1 MQSDSHEVG
10 TDFVRS
16 LVKEIII
23 PETGF
28 FKVAIAYGIAISL
41 LTLAVP
47 IAVQMLINSVVNTAS
62 VSAVVTL
69 ATLLFAT
76 LSLSGLF
83 SALRTHIMER
93 YERHIYARLTAEIS
107 VRTLMADNA
116 YFEGRRNVDI
126 TNRFFDIG
134 TFQKN
139 IPPLVIDGFAL
150 CLQTLVGTALVS
162 FYHPV
167 FFVFSL
173 IFILTLV
180 CIWLIWGNG
189 AVRTAVQLSRAK
201 YTTAKWLGDLSAAHT
216 FFKSSQQIR
225 YAGERTNS
233 TARDYVAAHQSHFHY
248 TFRQTIAL
256 LLLYALAS
264 SALLGIGGV
273 LVIRG
278 ELSIG
283 QLVAAELIL
292 TTIFFGLSQ
301 ASSYLKVFY
310 ELCGAAE
317 ELSQVLSLPLEKQ
330 LNGKRHLDSASSTL
344 EFHQAELDIG
354 YGKLHMHNTVAS
366 GIKCFVVTRHPWLQ
380 RAIIKLLKSDMEPQ
394 RGWIKLGGRDL
405 RDLNVQT
412 LRQAVA
418 VIDRSLIIE
427 CSLQYFLT
435 MSAPGCEVSD
445 MESALATV
453 GLSEAVERLPKGLGT
468 LMSPLGAP
476 FLPHE
481 FLLLKLAA
489 ALLSQPKVVILTQ
502 YFDNMPLDDLKTLLE
517 RLEKQAFTVLY
528 FSNHPD
534 ISVFDYCLCLD
545 WQLQLGN
552 A

>member
-1 MQSDSHEVG
+1 MQSDTHEVD
-10 TDFVRS
+10 TRFVRN

-28 FKVAIAYGIAISL
+28 FKVTIAYGIAISL

-47 IAVQMLINSVVNTAS
+47 IAVQTLINTVVNTAS

-69 ATLLFAT
+69 ASLLFLT

-116 YFEGRRNVDI
+116 FFEGRRNTDI

-139 IPPLVIDGFAL
+139 IPPLLVDGFAL
-150 CLQTLVGTALVS
+150 CLQTLVGTTLVS

-167 FFVFSL
+167 FLAFSL
-173 IFILTLV
+173 TFVAAMV
-180 CIWLIWGNG
+180 CVWLIWGHG
-189 AVRTAVQLSRAK
+189 AIRTAVNLSQAK
-201 YTTAKWLGDLSAAHT
+201 YATAKWLSDLTAAHT
-216 FFKSSQQIR
+216 FFKSSRQIR

-233 TARDYVAAHQSHFHY
+233 TSKDYVDAHRAHFNY
-248 TFRQTIAL
+248 TFKQTIAL

-264 SALLGIGGV
+264 SALLGLGGI

-292 TTIFFGLSQ
+292 TTIFFGVSQ

-317 ELSQVLSLPLEKQ
+317 ELSQVLTIPLEKPF
-330 LNGKRHLDSASSTL
+330 NGTEHVENERNTL
-344 EFHQAELDIG
+344 EFNQVVFDMG
-354 YGKLHMHNTVAS
+354 FGKQRIHYCVDS
-366 GIKCFVVTRHPWLQ
+366 GTKSFVVTKYRWLQ
-380 RAIIKLLKSDMEPQ
+380 RAMIKLLKSEIEPLE
-394 RGWIKLGGRDL
+394 GWVKLGDRDL
-405 RDLNVQT
+405 RDYNVQA

-418 VIDRSLIIE
+418 VIDRSLIID
-427 CSLQYFLT
+427 CTLQQYLS
-435 MSAPGCEVSD
+435 MSAPN
-445 MESALATV
+445 ATV
-453 GLSEAVERLPKGLGT
+453 SEMEKALETAGLGEAVSRFPKGLHT
-468 LMSPLGAP
+468 ELTPLGAP
-476 FLPHE
+476 FLPYE
-481 FLLLKLAA
+481 FLLLKLAS
-489 ALLSQPKVVILTQ
+489 ALLSQPNVVILTQ
-502 YFDNMPLDDLKTLLE
+502 YFDNIPLHEIQPILS
-517 RLEKQAFTVLY
+517 RLEAQPFTVLY

-534 ISVFDYCLCLD
+534 IRAFDYCLCVD
-545 WQLQLGN
+545 W
-552 A
+552 

>member
-1 MQSDSHEVG
+1 MQSDSHEIS
-10 TDFVRS
+10 TRFVRN
-16 LVKEIII
+16 LLKEIII
-23 PETGF
+23 PEAGF

-47 IAVQMLINSVVNTAS
+47 IAVQMLINTVVNTAS

-69 ATLLFAT
+69 ASLLFIT

-139 IPPLVIDGFAL
+139 IPPLVIDCFAL
-150 CLQTLVGTALVS
+150 ALQTLVGTALVS

-167 FFVFSL
+167 FLAFSL
-173 IFILTLV
+173 IFIGALLCV
-180 CIWLIWGNG
+180 WLFWGNG

-201 YTTAKWLGDLSAAHT
+201 YTTAKWLADLSAAHT

-233 TARDYVAAHQSHFHY
+233 TTQAYVDAHQSHFDY
-248 TFRQTIAL
+248 TFKQTIAL

-264 SALLGIGGV
+264 SALLGLGGV

-317 ELSQVLSLPLEKQ
+317 ELSLVLTLPLEKQ
-330 LNGKRHLDSASSTL
+330 LNGKHHIDSANSTL
-344 EFHQAELDIG
+344 EFHQVELDMG
-354 YGKLHMHNTVAS
+354 YGPIHIHDNLKS

-380 RAIIKLLKSDMEPQ
+380 RAIIKLLKNDVEPHS
-394 RGWIKLGGRDL
+394 GWIKLGGRDL
-405 RDLNVQT
+405 RDCNVQA

-427 CSLQYFLT
+427 CSLQYYFA
-435 MSAPGCEVSD
+435 MSAPGASVAD

-453 GLSEAVERLPKGLGT
+453 GLSEAVSRLPNGLNT
-468 LMSPLGAP
+468 IMSPLGAP

-481 FLLLKLAA
+481 FLLVKLTAA
-489 ALLSQPKVVILTQ
+489 ILSQPKVIILTQ
-502 YFDNMPLDDLKTLLE
+502 YFDNMPLDELKRLLT
-517 RLEKQAFTVLY
+517 RLEKQPFAVLY

-534 ISVFDYCLCLD
+534 IPVFDYCLCLD
-545 WQLQLGN
+545 WHLGGD
-552 A
+552 